1 MKAPAFALRGTSQ
14 RAKAGA
20 FTYVYLGQLPYCG
33 KAIHSLG
40 KIFFRSMNETLAM
53 RWWNE
58 VRERLEHPARNF
70 PGGFEQQTVFNLL
83 ADLDALQLVCEPYSD
98 LEPPLAVYQALHKL
112 FIG

>member
-1 MKAPAFALRGTSQ
+1 MPYVARRSGQ
-14 RAKAGA
+14 RLEPSLT
-20 FTYVYLGQLPYCG
+20 FILGNFPYCG
-33 KAIHSLG
+33 TAIQRLG
-40 KIFFRSMNETLAM
+40 EIFFRSMNETLAM

-58 VRERLEHPARNF
+58 VRERLEHTARNF

-98 LEPPLAVYQALHKL
+98 LEPRLAVYQALRKL

>member
-1 MKAPAFALRGTSQ
+1 MPYVARRSGQ
-14 RAKAGA
+14 RLEPSLT
-20 FTYVYLGQLPYCG
+20 FILGNFPYCG
-33 KAIHSLG
+33 TAIHRLG
-40 KIFFRSMNETLAM
+40 KSFFRSVNETLAM

-58 VRERLEHPARNF
+58 VRERLEHTARNF

-98 LEPPLAVYQALHKL
+98 LEPRLAVYQALRKL